1 MEQLLLIPES
11 REERLE
17 REVQQLREQCDKIR
31 KSQYA
36 KIGELKK
43 MYFDLHHE
51 YQTLRLSICSGKDF
65 TCLM

>member
-17 REVQQLREQCDKIR
+17 REVKQLKEQCEKIR

-43 MYFDLHHE
+43 LYFDLHHE
-51 YQTLRLSICSGKDF
+51 YQNLRISICHGKDLS
-65 TCLM
+65 CLL